1 MSAQTSV
8 VQRER
13 NRLYT
18 PSWECIVCMNDLGV
32 EPGMIPAVITT
43 CRPVAHMICMKC
55 ADKLKADSGGK
66 PHCPSCRKECGDIV
80 PIAALVSEQADPA
93 AARILDSVRYV
104 AESAFN
110 LAQSKSLVALTARAA
125 SNSKLEIIQKRVDY
139 VIAEVNKKLNDP
151 KITTK
156 YPNGFTCWSWE
167 VPKFDETNVRLVCK
181 STQLHPRR
189 QQRAQVAL
197 QLSEMVKELQ
207 PFVNAVFE
215 GSGISVTFTEDQSY
229 NGKGKKF
236 AYLMMA
242 INQSGLKQKFAP
254 PRNDARL
261 KEMERMLQMSPP
273 QYEWPSGRL
282 INRPELTPP
291 VSSSN
296 IPAPVLPPQLPP
308 LSPPQ
313 RSSTTNNFKEKN
325 EESDEDDG
333 DKDDDDSDDFGD
345 NDDDSDSS
353 KGDDNSD
360 SENDEEEDDDDD
372 EDYEADVKQKRR
384 KILKLLLKRRKKL
397 AKKKKVEDVTE
408 AALKLIL

>member
-1 MSAQTSV
+1 
-8 VQRER
+8 
-13 NRLYT
+13 
-18 PSWECIVCMNDLGV
+18 MNDLGV

-139 VIAEVNKKLNDP
+139 VIAEVNKKLNDS

-156 YPNGFTCWSWE
+156 YPNGFTCWSWN

-181 STQLHPRR
+181 PTEFHKGR
-189 QQRAQVAL
+189 QPRAQIAL

-242 INQSGLKQKFAP
+242 INQSGLKQKSAP

-261 KEMERMLQMSPP
+261 KEMERMLHMSPP

-308 LSPPQ
+308 VPPQ
-313 RSSTTNNFKEKN
+313 QPPQQSSSTVNNFKEKV
-325 EESDEDDG
+325 EELDD
-333 DKDDDDSDDFGD
+333 DDDDDDSDGGDEEDTSDFEGF
-345 NDDDSDSS
+345 
-353 KGDDNSD
+353 
-360 SENDEEEDDDDD
+360 EEDDDDD
-372 EDYEADVKQKRR
+372 DEDFVVQKSEDNYQKRKRNLLNAIDKIQDVNAKR
-384 KILKLLLKRRKKL
+384 KREDPEDAMAEFL
-397 AKKKKVEDVTE
+397 AAKNE
-408 AALKLIL
+408 I

>member
-1 MSAQTSV
+1 
-8 VQRER
+8 
-13 NRLYT
+13 
-18 PSWECIVCMNDLGV
+18 MNDLGV

-139 VIAEVNKKLNDP
+139 VIAEVNKKLNDS

-156 YPNGFTCWSWE
+156 YPNGFTCWSWN

-181 STQLHPRR
+181 PTEFHKGR
-189 QQRAQVAL
+189 QPRAQIAL

-242 INQSGLKQKFAP
+242 INQSGLKQKSAP

-261 KEMERMLQMSPP
+261 KEMERMLHMSPP

-308 LSPPQ
+308 VPPQ
-313 RSSTTNNFKEKN
+313 QPPQQSSSTVNNFKEKV
-325 EESDEDDG
+325 EELDD
-333 DKDDDDSDDFGD
+333 DDDDDDSDGGDEEDTSDFEGF
-345 NDDDSDSS
+345 
-353 KGDDNSD
+353 
-360 SENDEEEDDDDD
+360 EEDDDDD
-372 EDYEADVKQKRR
+372 DEDFVVPKSEDNYQKRKRNLLNAIDKIQDVNAKR
-384 KILKLLLKRRKKL
+384 KREDPEDAMAEFL
-397 AKKKKVEDVTE
+397 AAKNE
-408 AALKLIL
+408 I